1 MTKIIELEKRLMV
14 ATWGRCMDSKHKG
27 DLCGDAICFL
37 SCDGYMK
44 STRMFKWQRIY
55 TQNISMSISGLIL
68 YYRYEVTTGGR

>member
-14 ATWGRCMDSKHKG
+14 AMWVRCMDSKHQG

-44 STRMFKWQRIY
+44 STRMFKWQRTNYTHKIY
-55 TQNISMSISGLIL
+55 QCQF
-68 YYRYEVTTGGR
+68 RV